1 MHYEKQDAF
10 QDPPV
15 VCRVT
20 PDGEVICDS
29 GTAMTIVPQDQTM
42 RANLADAIQA
52 AFPGE
57 WGPNKIQLAL
67 NLLSV
72 LGQSTIPDSPNVPRR
87 AAAVLDSARDL
98 MSPQPPSIM
107 LFNFSEQ
114 PANVLGAWF
123 QNRAELVRM
132 QKMYEIF
139 KRPIQP

>member
-1 MHYEKQDAF
+1 MNYVKQDAL

-20 PDGEVICDS
+20 ADGEVICDS
-29 GTAMTIVPQDQTM
+29 GTAMTTVPHDEST
-42 RANLADAIQA
+42 RVNLGNAIQA
-52 AFPGE
+52 AFPGD

-67 NLLSV
+67 NLLNV
-72 LGQSTIPDSPNVPRR
+72 LGQSTIPDTPNVPRR

-114 PANVLGAWF
+114 PADVLGAWF

-139 KRPIQP
+139 KRPMQP

>member
-1 MHYEKQDAF
+1 MHHANQFAIE
-10 QDPPV
+10 DPPV

-29 GTAMTIVPQDQTM
+29 GTAMKMVPQDETM
-42 RANLADAIQA
+42 RQNLSDAIQA

-67 NLLSV
+67 NLIDV
-72 LGQSTIPDSPNVPRR
+72 LGQSSIPDTPNVPRR

-139 KRPIQP
+139 KRPMQP